1 VEGTTSKTSLPTRH
15 VSFLSALWLSFA
27 LLMSPGWTQSLDA
40 PFKLVV
46 FPEGST
52 LRDVVADEL
61 SDPDLWPLVLKL
73 SDIRSITD
81 VRPGTVL
88 AMPVQQVKVTDG
100 ALSRALE
107 AIQAANAEGARL
119 FAPSRIEAAIE
130 HRDEAVIQRGSG
142 EWRGAVTLA
151 DTATGFANEALQVS
165 LAQRDRD
172 AEALVTDVQGD
183 VEGRS
188 PQASKWTDRA
198 LNDVLVQAERVRT
211 LSGSTTQITFRDL
224 SRLRLNPNSNATIQ
238 RMRSDPLTGG
248 EVTQIELVSGDF
260 YALLN
265 QLGDRTSFQID
276 AGGLQTQTDSTDF
289 WIKTDET
296 GARFANYDAA
306 ALVVGTGQNAVSLGE
321 NEGAVV
327 NASGVAQVTEV
338 LDRPA
343 LLGPADKAPV
353 YGRSAQLSWVA
364 KAESAG
370 YWLEVAADAGFN
382 NMRVSEWGIPTTGFE
397 VAGLDQGRYH
407 WRVAA
412 LDAFGLPGSWSL
424 AQSFELISDS
434 TPPFLALSSPT
445 EGALIAE
452 ASLTV
457 AGESEPG
464 VTLTLNGDPVT
475 LDAANRFAVP
485 VTVVP
490 GPNSFALL
498 AVDAA
503 GNRTERTVSV
513 VYRPAEVLVLT
524 PDAGLPRDAEGRYLT
539 ATNQLAFVAGS
550 TAAEGSEV
558 RLSDASGAVMV
569 QANVGP
575 EGAISLTI
583 PAGPDATPYRLDVR
597 SPLGAVEGSLDLVVL
612 ADSAPPEIGFDAVP
626 PQAVARPDFTV
637 QASLGDAVS
646 ASLNGEALDLAD
658 GKAARR
664 VTLADGPNP
673 FELAA
678 VDAVGNVS
686 LRSFVVILDA
696 EPPVIA
702 STRLLRPDGAAGP
715 ITIEA
720 TARDNVGL
728 RTAARYRL
736 MVDGR
741 EEAGVL
747 RCDVQSGLC
756 SATLPPRG
764 GEVSLRS
771 VTVQDYAG
779 NSTQDPSN

>member
-464 VTLTLNGDPVT
+464 VTLTLNGDPGCGQPVCGAGHGCAGAEQLCPAGGGCGGQPDRT
-475 LDAANRFAVP
+475 DGLGGLSPGRGAGADPRCGPAARCR
-485 VTVVP
+485 
-490 GPNSFALL
+490 GALS
-498 AVDAA
+498 D
-503 GNRTERTVSV
+503 RDQ
-513 VYRPAEVLVLT
+513 P
-524 PDAGLPRDAEGRYLT
+524 AGLRRRVHRGRGQRGAPVGRKRRGDGAGQRRPRRRDQPDHSGR
-539 ATNQLAFVAGS
+539 
-550 TAAEGSEV
+550 
-558 RLSDASGAVMV
+558 
-569 QANVGP
+569 
-575 EGAISLTI
+575 
-583 PAGPDATPYRLDVR
+583 
-597 SPLGAVEGSLDLVVL
+597 
-612 ADSAPPEIGFDAVP
+612 
-626 PQAVARPDFTV
+626 
-637 QASLGDAVS
+637 
-646 ASLNGEALDLAD
+646 
-658 GKAARR
+658 ARR
-664 VTLADGPNP
+664 HP
-673 FELAA
+673 
-678 VDAVGNVS
+678 
-686 LRSFVVILDA
+686 
-696 EPPVIA
+696 
-702 STRLLRPDGAAGP
+702 
-715 ITIEA
+715 
-720 TARDNVGL
+720 
-728 RTAARYRL
+728 
-736 MVDGR
+736 
-741 EEAGVL
+741 
-747 RCDVQSGLC
+747 
-756 SATLPPRG
+756 LP
-764 GEVSLRS
+764 
-771 VTVQDYAG
+771 A
-779 NSTQDPSN
+779 